1 MIIDDQIGV
10 TAEFFS
16 NDEITAVAH
25 AEWDSACANHVE
37 WLHWLP
43 HLVSFI
49 IASIIIIS
57 YGKIPWNHDVD
68 MISQFLW
75 WKTKA
80 QELIYSY

>member
-1 MIIDDQIGV
+1 MIIDDQIEG

-16 NDEITAVAH
+16 KDEIMAVDH
-25 AEWDSACANHVE
+25 AEWDSVCANHVE
-37 WLHWLP
+37 ELHWLRY
-43 HLVSFI
+43 LGSFI
-49 IASIIIIS
+49 ITIIIIIS

-80 QELIYSY
+80 QVLIYSY